1 MEDLLQ
7 VGVITSTHGI
17 KGEVKVF
24 PMTDDNRR
32 FKKLKE
38 CMLQYKEEW
47 IPVKVQGARFF
58 KNMVILKFEGI
69 DNINDV
75 EQYKQCGIFVDREHA
90 VKLEQDEYFIADLLG
105 IQVDREDGSPLG
117 KLTEIIPTGANDVYV
132 VTDANQKEWL
142 FPAIK
147 DCILKVDL
155 EKRRMTVRMMKGM
168 EE

>member
-38 CMLQYKEEW
+38 CMIQYKEEW

-147 DCILKVDL
+147 DCILKVDM
-155 EKRRMTVRMMKGM
+155 EKRRMTVRMMRGM